1 MDLEAL
7 IKNLKA
13 LDKSLKSTKIRES
26 KNFDDF
32 EKSVKRF
39 QATLADLIVVYET
52 SGERLSDQALKPVLV
67 KLQAILKEIDD
78 FSTYDIK
85 VLDFLDSIVPL
96 K

>member
-39 QATLADLIVVYET
+39 QATLAELIVV
-52 SGERLSDQALKPVLV
+52 SKSSDIYKHENLKPLLE
-67 KLQAILKEIDD
+67 KLQLILSELENLGAHE
-78 FSTYDIK
+78 IK
-85 VLDFLDSIVPL
+85 VLDFLNDLAPR